1 MLQWLSSILALYW
14 PIFKI
19 IYFYLLLGSE
29 LGLQFIAY
37 AVGLLPSRLIK
48 HLIDKNNSE
57 FWKNFGIGVGLLA
70 INATVAALVVY
81 FEKRMYIRFRYELTR
96 KLLNRYFQKNNF
108 YKLNNSSLDNVDQ
121 RISMDIERFSSTS
134 SQVIKVLVITP
145 FTLSWYI
152 YKCWIVTSWWGPLAC
167 FIFFLIGSLVNNL
180 TLPRVVRE
188 SQLVESREGDYRWQ
202 NARIRRHAENIALSK
217 GANFEHQKTL
227 QIGEKL
233 FDQQIKLENTS
244 FLLNATVNIFDY
256 FGGVLP
262 YFCLAPLVFGG
273 IYDHLDPSELSALI
287 SENSFVIIYL
297 VFQFTKLFDQIRSF
311 GDVLATGKRVVE
323 IGAEIKKETQDFNSE
338 SIVNGSD
345 LIVNESCRDDDVINL
360 DQIVCVSG
368 LTNSKPR
375 KLFEKMSFELG
386 NGQSMIIEGENGTG
400 KTSLSR
406 LLAGLWHA
414 DQGTIKLPRNVMFL
428 QETPVLT
435 DGTLMEQIIY
445 PDHVPLRSTSRDS
458 LISRDLNMKEN
469 SCKEVLRSVGL
480 DYLILDLHRPARWET
495 ILSCGEKQKL
505 AFARIFIQR
514 PKLVFL
520 DESSSSLSLKSEREL
535 YSELKRLDIQFISV
549 SHRHSNIESFHEI
562 KLTLK
567 ADCLYSISNLE
578 STTDAN

>member
-1 MLQWLSSILALYW
+1 
-14 PIFKI
+14 
-19 IYFYLLLGSE
+19 
-29 LGLQFIAY
+29 
-37 AVGLLPSRLIK
+37 
-48 HLIDKNNSE
+48 
-57 FWKNFGIGVGLLA
+57 
-70 INATVAALVVY
+70 
-81 FEKRMYIRFRYELTR
+81 
-96 KLLNRYFQKNNF
+96 
-108 YKLNNSSLDNVDQ
+108 
-121 RISMDIERFSSTS
+121 MDIERFSSTS
-134 SQVIKVLVITP
+134 SQIIKVLVITP

-188 SQLVESREGDYRWQ
+188 SQMVEAREGDYRWQ

-217 GANFEHQKTL
+217 GANFEHRKTL

-233 FDQQIKLENTS
+233 FDQQISLENTS

-273 IYDHLDPSELSALI
+273 IYDHLEPSELSALI

-311 GDVLATGKRVVE
+311 GDVIATGKRIVE
-323 IGAEIKKETQDFNSE
+323 IGAEIENENKDLNPERIVTGSDF
-338 SIVNGSD
+338 IVND
-345 LIVNESCRDDDVINL
+345 SCRDDEVINF
-360 DQIVCVSG
+360 DQIVSVSA

-375 KLFEKMSFELG
+375 KLFEKMSFKLDE
-386 NGQSMIIEGENGTG
+386 GQSMIIEGENGTG

-406 LLAGLWHA
+406 LLAGLWRA

-445 PDHVPLRSTSRDS
+445 PDHLPLRSTSRDS
-458 LISRDLNMKEN
+458 LISRDLNAKEN

-480 DYLILDLHRPARWET
+480 EYLILDLHRPARWDT
-495 ILSCGEKQKL
+495 ILSCGEKQKI

-535 YSELKRLDIQFISV
+535 YSELKRLNIQFISV
-549 SHRHSNIESFHEI
+549 SHRHSNIENFHEM

-567 ADCLYSISNLE
+567 VDCSYSFSNLE
-578 STTDAN
+578 PISDAI